1 MADYS
6 LDYQIRYDS
15 ERNSCGILFKC
26 FDTPNSVTVFGLSK
40 PDVVEPLL
48 LRVRNACLDFHR
60 LWSFSSAESDI
71 SRINGQ
77 VDRVEV
83 DQSTADLLRE
93 MIAFN
98 HQTVTPTFK
107 PDESKSLQDW
117 ADEIHTTLTNIFP
130 QVKDEDE
137 VAESFLSGG
146 VDSSYVLAMSD
157 AKRAD
162 SCGYD
167 EERFDESLGIL
178 FDLVRSPYFTPE
190 TVAKEQGI
198 IGQEIKMYDDSPEW
212 RVNINLMQAMYSEHS
227 INKDIAGT
235 VETIAQITP
244 EILYD
249 CYNSYYNLN
258 NMVLCV
264 AGNITPEQVLA
275 VADSKLTKD
284 EPSVTESL
292 MPEEPYKVK
301 QDYIEQTLPVAVPL
315 FSLGYKEDGG
325 SGYVTSKESL
335 CTAILLEAFAGE
347 GSELYR
353 ELLDKKLINSSFAA
367 EYIDGTGYRYISF
380 SGESREP
387 KLAAE
392 IIKKAVVE
400 LHEKGISEE
409 DFENARNCTYGRI
422 ARSWDSPSAIATD
435 LINSQFTGREIF
447 EPINL
452 ISGLTVND
460 VNERL
465 RSELDPENFCLS
477 VIKGIEAAVEDKSI

>member
-1 MADYS
+1 MGLTEITNERLGEKYYS
-6 LDYQIRYDS
+6 VKHSSGLRILICPKEGFRSAYAVIGTRFGSINSSFINNGRKITVPDGTAHYLEHKLFES
-15 ERNSCGILFKC
+15 EEGDAFSQYARTGASANAYTSFDVTCYLFSC
-26 FDTPNSVTVFGLSK
+26 T
-40 PDVVEPLL
+40 
-48 LRVRNACLDFHR
+48 
-60 LWSFSSAESDI
+60 
-71 SRINGQ
+71 
-77 VDRVEV
+77 
-83 DQSTADLLRE
+83 
-93 MIAFN
+93 
-98 HQTVTPTFK
+98 
-107 PDESKSLQDW
+107 
-117 ADEIHTTLTNIFP
+117 
-130 QVKDEDE
+130 
-137 VAESFLSGG
+137 
-146 VDSSYVLAMSD
+146 
-157 AKRAD
+157 
-162 SCGYD
+162 
-167 EERFDESLGIL
+167 ERFDESLGIL

-387 KLAAE
+387 KLAAD
-392 IIKKAVVE
+392 IIKKAVV
-400 LHEKGISEE
+400 
-409 DFENARNCTYGRI
+409 
-422 ARSWDSPSAIATD
+422 
-435 LINSQFTGREIF
+435 
-447 EPINL
+447 
-452 ISGLTVND
+452 
-460 VNERL
+460 
-465 RSELDPENFCLS
+465 
-477 VIKGIEAAVEDKSI
+477 

>member
-1 MADYS
+1 MGLTEITNERLGEKYYS
-6 LDYQIRYDS
+6 VKHSSGLRILICPKEGFRSAYAVIGTRFGSINSSFINNGRKITVPDGTAHYLEHKLFES
-15 ERNSCGILFKC
+15 EEGDAFSQYARTGASANAYTSFDVTCYLFSC
-26 FDTPNSVTVFGLSK
+26 T
-40 PDVVEPLL
+40 
-48 LRVRNACLDFHR
+48 
-60 LWSFSSAESDI
+60 
-71 SRINGQ
+71 
-77 VDRVEV
+77 
-83 DQSTADLLRE
+83 
-93 MIAFN
+93 
-98 HQTVTPTFK
+98 
-107 PDESKSLQDW
+107 
-117 ADEIHTTLTNIFP
+117 
-130 QVKDEDE
+130 
-137 VAESFLSGG
+137 
-146 VDSSYVLAMSD
+146 
-157 AKRAD
+157 
-162 SCGYD
+162 
-167 EERFDESLGIL
+167 ERFDESLGIL